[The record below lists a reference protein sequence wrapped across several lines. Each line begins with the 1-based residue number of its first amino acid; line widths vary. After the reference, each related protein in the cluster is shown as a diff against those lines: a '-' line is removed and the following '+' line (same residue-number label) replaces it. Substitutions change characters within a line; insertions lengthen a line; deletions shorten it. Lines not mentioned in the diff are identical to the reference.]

1 MRARIEERQE
11 KLKAGNKDEEMSK
24 EQQAA
29 LLNNLSKQLESLES
43 AYTVEQQRQQ
53 LLMKQKLNQRK
64 VKMEKARKLKDQ
76 LDRSEAAAASKDMK

>member
-64 VKMEKARKLKDQ
+64 EKMEKARKLKDQ
-76 LDRSEAAAASKDMK
+76 LERSEAAAASKDMK

>member
-1 MRARIEERQE
+1 M
-11 KLKAGNKDEEMSK
+11 KAGNKDEEMSK

>member
-1 MRARIEERQE
+1 M
-11 KLKAGNKDEEMSK
+11 KAGNKDEEMSK

-64 VKMEKARKLKDQ
+64 GKMEKARKLKDQ